1 MMNRAARTLAIA
13 MGLAAGG
20 SLGTGC
26 AAPGDDV
33 TTIADDGSRRGDLAV
48 YISDQPDGTSQ
59 THYFLR
65 DTAGHELR
73 LLFDSQSESQPD
85 LTPNMPLKVWGTV
98 EGDALRVTSFD
109 RVPVETATTQSALI
123 AATPFAPRTFAF
135 ILVDIGSGFAN
146 VRGPSGTTVPVT
158 PDYIMGRMQTDP
170 DSIRN
175 YYMGD
180 SYQTQ
185 DIATKVVGPLTY
197 TPNACDTSAMAKA
210 LRPMV
215 DAQGGPFNHYLWYY
229 GTMNA
234 SCSWSGLASVGTP
247 DQPSKDTWYNAST
260 SCVVLVQEPGHNFGM
275 QHSSSITCGTTAPF
289 ADDPNTCTSS
299 EYGDRFDPM
308 GGGCRHMNAWQKS
321 YQGWFGGCNGV
332 RVTNSGTFNL
342 VPYEPSCNGVQFLQV
357 KAPKTR
363 TYMRPAG
370 GGGNATTEN
379 LNFYYLELRTPVDF
393 DGTLGNSSSLS
404 ARVLVHVADDLH
416 TRTQR
421 GVHPFILDMTPATTG
436 SSGQN
441 DAGLAVGQSFS
452 DPAGGLTITNMAM
465 SNSGATIQVTYTA
478 GSGDPT
484 CMDGT
489 PFTAPGPGIE
499 SCSGT
504 TAGTGGTT
512 GGTAGTTGT
521 GGTTGRGGA
530 GGTTGGRGG
539 SGGRGGTAG
548 TIGAGTAGTTGAGG
562 TTPPA
567 GSGGSISP
575 VGAGGTTGTAGTS
588 GQDPNDRGVSGGC
601 SCDTAASAPQTLAAT
616 LLALAAIGLT
626 VVMRRPRGRIRARRR

>member
-1 MMNRAARTLAIA
+1 
-13 MGLAAGG
+13 
-20 SLGTGC
+20 
-26 AAPGDDV
+26 
-33 TTIADDGSRRGDLAV
+33 
-48 YISDQPDGTSQ
+48 
-59 THYFLR
+59 
-65 DTAGHELR
+65 
-73 LLFDSQSESQPD
+73 
-85 LTPNMPLKVWGTV
+85 
-98 EGDALRVTSFD
+98 
-109 RVPVETATTQSALI
+109 
-123 AATPFAPRTFAF
+123 
-135 ILVDIGSGFAN
+135 
-146 VRGPSGTTVPVT
+146 
-158 PDYIMGRMQTDP
+158 
-170 DSIRN
+170 
-175 YYMGD
+175 
-180 SYQTQ
+180 
-185 DIATKVVGPLTY
+185 
-197 TPNACDTSAMAKA
+197 
-210 LRPMV
+210 
-215 DAQGGPFNHYLWYY
+215 
-229 GTMNA
+229 
-234 SCSWSGLASVGTP
+234 
-247 DQPSKDTWYNAST
+247 
-260 SCVVLVQEPGHNFGM
+260 
-275 QHSSSITCGTTAPF
+275 
-289 ADDPNTCTSS
+289 
-299 EYGDRFDPM
+299 
-308 GGGCRHMNAWQKS
+308 
-321 YQGWFGGCNGV
+321 
-332 RVTNSGTFNL
+332 
-342 VPYEPSCNGVQFLQV
+342 
-357 KAPKTR
+357 
-363 TYMRPAG
+363 
-370 GGGNATTEN
+370 
-379 LNFYYLELRTPVDF
+379 
-393 DGTLGNSSSLS
+393 
-404 ARVLVHVADDLH
+404 
-416 TRTQR
+416 
-421 GVHPFILDMTPATTG
+421 MTPATTG